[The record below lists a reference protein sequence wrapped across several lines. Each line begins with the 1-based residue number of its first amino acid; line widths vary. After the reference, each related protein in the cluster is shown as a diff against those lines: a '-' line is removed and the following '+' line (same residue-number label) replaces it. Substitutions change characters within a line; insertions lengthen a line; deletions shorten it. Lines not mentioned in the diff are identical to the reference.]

1 MENEDHRRMEGKPD
15 GCLVQ
20 VCTER
25 NVDGS
30 YILGV
35 GWKGRMHGAEDG
47 ARIFKLIRSPRIDSK
62 EPTPPGCV
70 SIVGR
75 YDNPIPT
82 RFLAPRDC

>member
-30 YILGV
+30 YIFGV
-35 GWKGRMHGAEDG
+35 GWKGRTELKT
-47 ARIFKLIRSPRIDSK
+47 FSCFESK
-62 EPTPPGCV
+62 ADLVRGSLRKGKEW
-70 SIVGR
+70 
-75 YDNPIPT
+75 
-82 RFLAPRDC
+82 

>member
-35 GWKGRMHGAEDG
+35 GWKGRMVL
-47 ARIFKLIRSPRIDSK
+47 KT
-62 EPTPPGCV
+62 EPELL
-70 SIVGR
+70 
-75 YDNPIPT
+75 N
-82 RFLAPRDC
+82 L